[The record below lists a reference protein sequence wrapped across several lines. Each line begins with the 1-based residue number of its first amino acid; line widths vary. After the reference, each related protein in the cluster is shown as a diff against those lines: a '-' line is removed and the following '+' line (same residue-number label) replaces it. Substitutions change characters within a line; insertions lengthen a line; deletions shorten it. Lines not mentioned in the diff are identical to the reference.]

1 MKKQIRTLV
10 QIAVVYLAISI
21 ILDFFLAGYPILTW
35 LGIGFAF
42 LLFGI
47 VIFDVLLELTVR
59 PLPKKSVPRFKR
71 NEDDL
76 MRLDE
81 LCKKA
86 IDRNDP
92 AASQL
97 LSERIRSLAFG
108 VAAYHCNTTEPLLR
122 EMFLED
128 PASLQGQVH
137 DQYIVEALT
146 ATDYGVTRGDTRK
159 LDDCLT
165 KIEDWSN

>member
-1 MKKQIRTLV
+1 MKKQIRTLF

-35 LGIGFAF
+35 LGVGFAF
-42 LLFGI
+42 ILFGI

-59 PLPKKSVPRFKR
+59 PLPNKNVSSFKR

-76 MRLDE
+76 MRLDT

-86 IDRNDP
+86 IDHNDP
-92 AASQL
+92 AAIKL
-97 LSERIRSLAFG
+97 LSERIRSLAFA

-122 EMFLED
+122 DMAHQD
-128 PASLQGQVH
+128 PATLQRQVH
-137 DQYIVEALT
+137 DPYMVEALT
-146 ATDYGVTRGDTRK
+146 TTDYDVTRSKTRK
-159 LDDCLT
+159 FDDYLT
-165 KIEDWSN
+165 KMEDWSN

>member
-1 MKKQIRTLV
+1 MKKQTRTLV

-35 LGIGFAF
+35 LGVGFAF
-42 LLFGI
+42 ILFGI

-59 PLPKKSVPRFKR
+59 PLAKKSVPRFKR

-76 MRLDE
+76 MRLDK

-86 IDRNDP
+86 IDHDDP

-97 LSERIRSLAFG
+97 LSERIRSLAYA
-108 VAAYHCNTTEPLLR
+108 VTAYHCNTTEPMLR
-122 EMFLED
+122 DLILQD
-128 PASLQGQVH
+128 PASLQRLVH
-137 DQYIVEALT
+137 DQYMVEALT
-146 ATDYGVTRGDTRK
+146 TTDYVVTRGNTRR
-159 LDDCLT
+159 LDDYLT

>member
-21 ILDFFLAGYPILTW
+21 LLDFFLAGYPILTW

-47 VIFDVLLELTVR
+47 LIFNVLLELTVR
-59 PLPKKSVPRFKR
+59 PLAKKSVPRFKR

-76 MRLDE
+76 MRLDK

-86 IDRNDP
+86 IDNNDP

-97 LSERIRSLAFG
+97 LSDRIRSLAFG
-108 VAAYHCNTTEPLLR
+108 VAAYHCNTAEPLLR

-146 ATDYGVTRGDTRK
+146 ATDYGVARGDTQK
-159 LDDCLT
+159 LDDYLT

>member
-1 MKKQIRTLV
+1 MKKQIRTLF

-35 LGIGFAF
+35 LGVGFAF
-42 LLFGI
+42 ILFGA
-47 VIFDVLLELTVR
+47 VIFDVILELTFR
-59 PLPKKSVPRFKR
+59 PLPKKNVSRFKR

-76 MRLDE
+76 MRLDT

-86 IDRNDP
+86 IDHNDP
-92 AASQL
+92 AASRL
-97 LSERIRSLAFG
+97 LSERIKSLAFA

-122 EMFLED
+122 DMVIQD
-128 PASLQGQVH
+128 PASLQRQVH
-137 DQYIVEALT
+137 DPYMVEALT
-146 ATDYGVTRGDTRK
+146 TTDYGVTRGNTRK
-159 LDDCLT
+159 LDDYLT